1 MIIHNSVA
9 QTQFYLIF
17 AFLQTFLRDVESFT
31 TRALQSVGMKPF
43 SNSSELLTL
52 KKKNLN
58 LNLKFKFK
66 FNDDISNGP
75 IVIALKHTHTRAP
88 TDRHY

>member
-52 KKKNLN
+52 KKK
-58 LNLKFKFK
+58 KFK